1 MVMGA
6 CSDMDFFNRCGNYN
20 TYFYLDSEVRVMK
33 IKMTEYITEI
43 EADARELRE
52 SNTLAN
58 NFAMMLSRA
67 FQNREPLDDEEE
79 GEANEMQ

>member
-1 MVMGA
+1 
-6 CSDMDFFNRCGNYN
+6 MDATQQING
-20 TYFYLDSEVRVMK
+20 FYLLARKKGEPMK

-52 SNTLAN
+52 SNTLGE

-79 GEANEMQ
+79 GEADESD

>member
-1 MVMGA
+1 
-6 CSDMDFFNRCGNYN
+6 
-20 TYFYLDSEVRVMK
+20 MK

-79 GEANEMQ
+79 GEADETD

>member
-1 MVMGA
+1 M
-6 CSDMDFFNRCGNYN
+6 R
-20 TYFYLDSEVRVMK
+20 
-33 IKMTEYITEI
+33 IKITEI

-52 SNTLAN
+52 SNTLAT

-79 GEANEMQ
+79 GLIQLCAPSIMSEWHNVWPVS